1 MHQRVITASYLQ
13 KIDDI
18 LLDVSL
24 DTIFFY
30 IYISSFFMTLSI
42 EIESLPVLSFCEV
55 AASIALDAPVSVRSL
70 HEATSSVSSTCMDG
84 PSEILTTLGCF
95 SSPSEP

>member
-24 DTIFFY
+24 DTIFFLY
-30 IYISSFFMTLSI
+30 IYFFI
-42 EIESLPVLSFCEV
+42 FYDFV
-55 AASIALDAPVSVRSL
+55 
-70 HEATSSVSSTCMDG
+70 H
-84 PSEILTTLGCF
+84 
-95 SSPSEP
+95 

>member
-24 DTIFFY
+24 DTIFFFLY
-30 IYISSFFMTLSI
+30 IYFFI
-42 EIESLPVLSFCEV
+42 FYDFV
-55 AASIALDAPVSVRSL
+55 
-70 HEATSSVSSTCMDG
+70 H
-84 PSEILTTLGCF
+84 
-95 SSPSEP
+95 